1 MKKLLIIGGYI
12 LGAFGFIRSFYLL
25 YEDSAYTD
33 QNSLFVQIFISALL
47 LITLYFKTRTTKA
60 RVNKMEESTLEQV
73 NAKIKALTLSL
84 QKETIASTEYLQI
97 EKEITRLKGIG
108 ES

>member
-1 MKKLLIIGGYI
+1 
-12 LGAFGFIRSFYLL
+12 
-25 YEDSAYTD
+25 
-33 QNSLFVQIFISALL
+33 
-47 LITLYFKTRTTKA
+47 
-60 RVNKMEESTLEQV
+60 MEESTLEQV